1 MPASILLLSGRKAK
15 GGKMKEHSLHVVAFL
30 ILASCFAA
38 GVCIIFDVLHAMDC
52 EPNSKVMSVMGRKGG
67 QVRGLSKARTSEQA
81 RAAVMVRW
89 NKVKKD
95 KEQPPAD

>member
-52 EPNSKVMSVMGRKGG
+52 EPNADSQTKV
-67 QVRGLSKARTSEQA
+67 
-81 RAAVMVRW
+81 
-89 NKVKKD
+89 
-95 KEQPPAD
+95 

>member
-1 MPASILLLSGRKAK
+1 MAKKKAK
-15 GGKMKEHSLHVVAFL
+15 KRKSKPAEDLPEDL
-30 ILASCFAA
+30 I
-38 GVCIIFDVLHAMDC
+38 
-52 EPNSKVMSVMGRKGG
+52 SKVMSVMGRKGG